1 MVDIY
6 ELIKKYRTKVV
17 KIFITIIV
25 LYFLICSLMKVIFD
39 FSHNYDITV
48 IQLYA
53 IVIITCNFLSE
64 FSPYILHNYLLYI
77 FPFLSN
83 YFGRGIVYILIGL
96 LFISPSPDNE
106 MKNAGFAIL
115 ITGVICIWLNYALV
129 KKDEVEIQNFI
140 AIKDNFQETTSKP
153 KREELNIFPS
163 NDEEIIKDNS
173 EEIIKDNSEE
183 IINNTKREEL
193 NIFPSNKD
201 KNNNN

>member
-1 MVDIY
+1 MIDIY

-39 FSHNYDITV
+39 FSNNYNITV
-48 IQLYA
+48 IQLYT

-64 FSPYILHNYLLYI
+64 FSPYILHNYLLHI

-96 LFISPSPDNE
+96 LFISPSPENE

-115 ITGVICIWLNYALV
+115 ITGIICIWLNYALV
-129 KKDEVEIQNFI
+129 KNDEVELQNFI
-140 AIKDNFQETTSKP
+140 SIKDNFQNTSNS

-173 EEIIKDNSEE
+173 QEISNNS
-183 IINNTKREEL
+183 KREEL
-193 NIFPSNKD
+193 NIFTSNTD
-201 KNNNN
+201 KINNN

>member
-6 ELIKKYRTKVV
+6 ELFKKYRTKVV

-39 FSHNYDITV
+39 FSNNYNITV
-48 IQLYA
+48 IQLYT

-64 FSPYILHNYLLYI
+64 FSPYILHNYLLHI

-96 LFISPSPDNE
+96 LFISPSPENE
-106 MKNAGFAIL
+106 MKNAGFTIL
-115 ITGVICIWLNYALV
+115 ITGAICIWLNYALV
-129 KKDEVEIQNFI
+129 KNDEVELQNFI
-140 AIKDNFQETTSKP
+140 SIKDNFQNTSNS

-173 EEIIKDNSEE
+173 QEISNNS
-183 IINNTKREEL
+183 KREEL
-193 NIFPSNKD
+193 NIFSSNTD
-201 KNNNN
+201 KINNN

>member
-6 ELIKKYRTKVV
+6 ELFKKYRTKVV

-39 FSHNYDITV
+39 FSNNYNITV
-48 IQLYA
+48 IQLYT

-64 FSPYILHNYLLYI
+64 FSPYILHNYLLHI

-96 LFISPSPDNE
+96 LFISPSPENE

-115 ITGVICIWLNYALV
+115 ITGIICIWLNYALV
-129 KKDEVEIQNFI
+129 KNDEVELQNFI
-140 AIKDNFQETTSKP
+140 SIKDNFQNTSNS

-173 EEIIKDNSEE
+173 QEISNNS
-183 IINNTKREEL
+183 KREEI
-193 NIFPSNKD
+193 NIFSSNID
-201 KNNNN
+201 KINNN

>member
-115 ITGVICIWLNYALV
+115 ITGIICIWLNYALV
-129 KKDEVEIQNFI
+129 KNDEVELQNFI
-140 AIKDNFQETTSKP
+140 SIKDNFQNTSNS

-173 EEIIKDNSEE
+173 QEISNNS
-183 IINNTKREEL
+183 KREEL
-193 NIFPSNKD
+193 NIFTSNTD
-201 KNNNN
+201 KINNN

>member
-96 LFISPSPDNE
+96 LFISPSPENE

-115 ITGVICIWLNYALV
+115 ITGIICIWLNYALV
-129 KKDEVEIQNFI
+129 KNDEVELQNFI
-140 AIKDNFQETTSKP
+140 SIKDNFQNTSNS

-173 EEIIKDNSEE
+173 QEISNNS
-183 IINNTKREEL
+183 KREEL
-193 NIFPSNKD
+193 NIFSSNTD
-201 KNNNN
+201 KINNN

>member
-6 ELIKKYRTKVV
+6 ELFKKYRTKVV

-39 FSHNYDITV
+39 FSNNYNITV
-48 IQLYA
+48 IQLYT

-64 FSPYILHNYLLYI
+64 FSPYILHNYLLHI

-96 LFISPSPDNE
+96 LFISPSPENE

-115 ITGVICIWLNYALV
+115 ITGIICIWLNYALV
-129 KKDEVEIQNFI
+129 KNDEVELQNFI
-140 AIKDNFQETTSKP
+140 SIKDNFQNTSNS
-153 KREELNIFPS
+153 KRKELNIFPS

-173 EEIIKDNSEE
+173 QEISNNS
-183 IINNTKREEL
+183 KREEL
-193 NIFPSNKD
+193 NIFSSNTD
-201 KNNNN
+201 KINNN

>member
-6 ELIKKYRTKVV
+6 ELFKKYRTKVV

-39 FSHNYDITV
+39 FSNNYNITV
-48 IQLYA
+48 IQLYT

-64 FSPYILHNYLLYI
+64 FSPYILHNYLLHI

-96 LFISPSPDNE
+96 LFISPSPENE

-115 ITGVICIWLNYALV
+115 ITGIICIWLNYALV
-129 KKDEVEIQNFI
+129 KNDEVELQNFI
-140 AIKDNFQETTSKP
+140 SIKDNFQNTSNS

-173 EEIIKDNSEE
+173 QEISNNS
-183 IINNTKREEL
+183 KREEL
-193 NIFPSNKD
+193 NIFTSNTD
-201 KNNNN
+201 KINNN

>member
-6 ELIKKYRTKVV
+6 ELFKKYRTKVV

-39 FSHNYDITV
+39 FSNNYNITV
-48 IQLYA
+48 IQLYT

-64 FSPYILHNYLLYI
+64 FSPYILHNYLLHI

-96 LFISPSPDNE
+96 LFISPSPENE

-115 ITGVICIWLNYALV
+115 ITGIICIWLNYALV
-129 KKDEVEIQNFI
+129 KNDEVELQNFI
-140 AIKDNFQETTSKP
+140 SIKDNFQNTSNS
-153 KREELNIFPS
+153 KREELNIFTS
-163 NDEEIIKDNS
+163 NTDK
-173 EEIIKDNSEE
+173 
-183 IINNTKREEL
+183 INN
-193 NIFPSNKD
+193 N
-201 KNNNN
+201 